1 LSWHL
6 RGASVNF
13 DSLEVART
21 DIALEAERVDND
33 SVEVDSWAAVRTCE
47 RTSDSTTEDDLLSA
61 TVAYNTNSG
70 DAMEEIDCAESA
82 ANLNVRLVDE
92 FAKSFSLPRVEAD
105 AVKRWLQRFG
115 LHLER
120 VKVYGLRGQPKLDFR
135 GRERD
140 ESDGVGASLDV
151 SDSLNEKVIVTR
163 AWSLQLES
171 AGVARKDLGDQL
183 TIKRQEVDGGL
194 RNARA

>member
-1 LSWHL
+1 MWDHVVALPPCRDDDQSSRHGILELLARPEQDHSAGASRAAKLSWHL

-21 DIALEAERVDND
+21 DISLEAEWVDND
-33 SVEVDSWAAVRTCE
+33 SVKVNPWAAVRTCE

-105 AVKRWLQRFG
+105 AVK
-115 LHLER
+115 
-120 VKVYGLRGQPKLDFR
+120 
-135 GRERD
+135 
-140 ESDGVGASLDV
+140 
-151 SDSLNEKVIVTR
+151 
-163 AWSLQLES
+163 
-171 AGVARKDLGDQL
+171 
-183 TIKRQEVDGGL
+183 
-194 RNARA
+194 